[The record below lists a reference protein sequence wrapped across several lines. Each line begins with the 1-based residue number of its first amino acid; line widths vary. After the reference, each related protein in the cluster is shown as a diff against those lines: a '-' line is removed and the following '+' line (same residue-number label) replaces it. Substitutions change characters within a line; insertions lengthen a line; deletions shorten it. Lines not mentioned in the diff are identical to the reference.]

1 MDKQQNAA
9 TIRESWI
16 RWLTNATDEQI
27 KAFHESARVFI
38 EDDEATQAALTASD
52 GIMRRGFSA
61 YQPEHGDRYYGEVN
75 EWLQGRGFEAEPA
88 QVIDT
93 MDLPPDVRQRAE
105 HAEITPS
112 A

>member
-1 MDKQQNAA
+1 MDEQQHIA

-16 RWLTNATDEQI
+16 RWLTNATDKQI
-27 KAFHESARVFI
+27 VTFHESARAFI
-38 EDDEATQAALTASD
+38 EEDKATQAALMASD
-52 GIMRRGFSA
+52 GIMPRSFSA
-61 YQPEHGDRYYGEVN
+61 YQPEHGDGYYGKVN

-93 MDLPPDVRQRAE
+93 LDLPPDVRQRAE
-105 HAEITPS
+105 RAESLPS